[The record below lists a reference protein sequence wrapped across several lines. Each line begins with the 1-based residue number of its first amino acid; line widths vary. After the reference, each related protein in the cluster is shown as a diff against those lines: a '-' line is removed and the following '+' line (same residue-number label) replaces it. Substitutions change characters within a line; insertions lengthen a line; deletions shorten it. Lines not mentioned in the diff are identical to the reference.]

1 MMTEEPL
8 VMVATDNIL
17 GSIYGTVT
25 KCALMSI
32 TFMQPSSNIFYFVA
46 SLAKERIDYSLNK
59 TELLIIPWKTQNIGN
74 ALLSRKETIKF

>member
-1 MMTEEPL
+1 
-8 VMVATDNIL
+8 
-17 GSIYGTVT
+17 
-25 KCALMSI
+25 
-32 TFMQPSSNIFYFVA
+32 MQPSSNIFYFVA